1 MPQTIRMIAITLTGC
16 TGSLCEWFSE
26 GMRISDQVSCP
37 ISPGNSRMFP
47 SAFESQVA
55 VNE

>member
-37 ISPGNSRMFP
+37 ISSGNSRMFP